1 MTFFLQLLPSFMEGT
16 KQTLLYFGITLL
28 LSLPLAI
35 SMVLLR
41 ISSFKPLRMIM
52 QFYIYIMQGTP
63 LMLQLVFVYFGL
75 PYLGVTFSRE
85 IAAGLAFILNYTAY
99 FIEIFRGGIQS
110 IPKGQWE
117 ACQVLGLSKWHSYR
131 RIILPQVLKR
141 TLPAVGNECL
151 TLLKDT
157 ALISV
162 LGLNDVL
169 KVGKGTANQY
179 ATAVPFLFVGGIY
192 LVLSAVLSY
201 VLKKGEK
208 HYEYHA

>member
-1 MTFFLQLLPSFMEGT
+1 MNFFLQLIPALLEGT
-16 KQTLLYFGITLL
+16 KQTLSYFAITLIC
-28 LSLPLAI
+28 SMPLAVGL
-35 SMVLLR
+35 VLLR
-41 ISSFKPLRMIM
+41 LSVYKPLRILM
-52 QFYIYIMQGTP
+52 QLYIYVMQGTP
-63 LMLQLVFVYFGL
+63 LMLQLFFVYFGL

-99 FIEIFRGGIQS
+99 LIEIFRGGIQS

-117 ACQVLGLSKWHSYR
+117 ACQVLGFSKWHSYH
-131 RIILPQVLKR
+131 RIILPQVWKR
-141 TLPAVGNECL
+141 TLPAIGNECL

-169 KVGKGTANQY
+169 KVGKAAANQY
-179 ATAVPFLFVGGIY
+179 ATAIPFVFVGGIY

-201 VLKKGEK
+201 ILKKGEK